1 MSLLTAFNNIV
12 IDLIDDCIL
21 VIPQE
26 PKFKLYKQALLL
38 LKKYNPRTIS
48 NTFKEYLKLYRKEID
63 AKDENFFL
71 KNNFNEVTEINKKFE
86 IEIEE
91 EEEIFKVINQIKIYW
106 TELKQEHRDTIWN
119 YMEVM
124 VTLSDKL

>member
-48 NTFKEYLKLYRKEID
+48 NTLKEYLKLYRKEID

-71 KNNFNEVTEINKKFE
+71 KNSFDEVSAINKKFE
-86 IEIEE
+86 IDSNYV
-91 EEEIFKVINQIKIYW
+91 VIGFVSNGCF
-106 TELKQEHRDTIWN
+106 
-119 YMEVM
+119 
-124 VTLSDKL
+124 